1 MNKRQL
7 QEEYRKARAKYMR
20 LQNEFSRCHK
30 SSPRWSG
37 LQEKIIEAEEKCVF
51 LLRKKYP
58 NETHDRLI
66 DNER

>member
-1 MNKRQL
+1 
-7 QEEYRKARAKYMR
+7 MR